1 MSGINLNEYEEVVTE
16 YITDSINDSA
26 MDILIDCT
34 EDYLEK
40 CGYDISRT
48 SAIGRYLTSGMSG
61 TAKRFFDNCWDAI
74 ETLGLSD
81 MYSAYST
88 ISDFAPDLITIISNA
103 NSLEMYR
110 NADGTYTDE
119 GKELLEEAL
128 YSFLSVTGN
137 LLEYVPGGSLY
148 NPTFDVLAV
157 GISDSIDL
165 AQRHYSNIN
174 YTNLMI
180 TLGLDRF
187 DLTYGVEFKNLSN
200 GIWQEA
206 PSLETMA
213 MAYKV
218 TTNPSL
224 FKELFG
230 EYINWRIQYEFEI
243 ELRESGIDPQEY
255 YDNVNGMYESTPEEL
270 EAIKRISAEQE
281 NNQKSEISDTDSSSS
296 STIIGDT
303 NDNGSS
309 DGDLTKTDDD
319 ENDSDPLSGDIIE
332 QFPDIKNET
341 NMPPK
346 SRLTFWGHNHM
357 LMFLSVDSRN
367 SGDSF
372 LENVE
377 NYSCGVERSEN
388 RHAVLYRAAAYRN
401 AVVIVN
407 S

>member
-1 MSGINLNEYEEVVTE
+1 MNRKYEEVVTE

-34 EDYLEK
+34 ENYLER

-148 NPTFDVLAV
+148 NPTLDVLAV
-157 GISDSIDL
+157 GISDAIDL
-165 AQRHYSNIN
+165 GKKHYNDIDYVYNMNALNMQQYDNS
-174 YTNLMI
+174 
-180 TLGLDRF
+180 
-187 DLTYGVEFKNLSN
+187 EFRALIAGK
-200 GIWQEA
+200 WQDG
-206 PSLETMA
+206 PDIKTMA
-213 MAYKV
+213 QAYNNNS
-218 TTNPSL
+218 TNKAL

-281 NNQKSEISDTDSSSS
+281 NNKKSEISDTDSSSS
-296 STIIGDT
+296 STITGDT

-309 DGDLTKTDDD
+309 DG
-319 ENDSDPLSGDIIE
+319 
-332 QFPDIKNET
+332 
-341 NMPPK
+341 
-346 SRLTFWGHNHM
+346 
-357 LMFLSVDSRN
+357 V
-367 SGDSF
+367 
-372 LENVE
+372 
-377 NYSCGVERSEN
+377 
-388 RHAVLYRAAAYRN
+388 VLQ
-401 AVVIVN
+401 
-407 S
+407 

>member
-1 MSGINLNEYEEVVTE
+1 MIVQ
-16 YITDSINDSA
+16 
-26 MDILIDCT
+26 
-34 EDYLEK
+34 

-88 ISDFAPDLITIISNA
+88 ISDFAPDLITIIRNA

-110 NADGTYTDE
+110 NADGTYT
-119 GKELLEEAL
+119 
-128 YSFLSVTGN
+128 V
-137 LLEYVPGGSLY
+137 
-148 NPTFDVLAV
+148 
-157 GISDSIDL
+157 
-165 AQRHYSNIN
+165 
-174 YTNLMI
+174 
-180 TLGLDRF
+180 
-187 DLTYGVEFKNLSN
+187 
-200 GIWQEA
+200 
-206 PSLETMA
+206 
-213 MAYKV
+213 
-218 TTNPSL
+218 
-224 FKELFG
+224 
-230 EYINWRIQYEFEI
+230 

-296 STIIGDT
+296 STITGDT

-332 QFPDIKNET
+332 RFPYIKNET

>member
-1 MSGINLNEYEEVVTE
+1 MNRKYEEVVTE

-34 EDYLEK
+34 EDYLER

-48 SAIGRYLTSGMSG
+48 AAIGRYLTSGMSG

-88 ISDFAPDLITIISNA
+88 ISDFAPDLITIIRNA

-119 GKELLEEAL
+119 GKELLEETL

-148 NPTFDVLAV
+148 NPALDVLTV

-165 AQRHYSNIN
+165 AQRHYAEIE
-174 YTNLMI
+174 YTNVMI
-180 TLGLDRF
+180 SLNLTQYNKDDRF
-187 DLTYGVEFKNLSN
+187 SNLIN
-200 GIWQEA
+200 GDWQNG
-206 PSLETMA
+206 PDIKTMA
-213 MAYKV
+213 QAYNNNS
-218 TTNPSL
+218 TNKAL

-332 QFPDIKNET
+332 RFPYIKNET

>member
-1 MSGINLNEYEEVVTE
+1 MNRKYEEVVTE

-34 EDYLEK
+34 ENYLER

-332 QFPDIKNET
+332 RFPYIKNET